1 MPYEHIP
8 GVGATY
14 LDGAFRTLIS
24 SSQPRVLV
32 LGPAESGISNSIFAV
47 NNIAGAEDEFGSS
60 AEIMKP
66 LHEAVEQGADN
77 IAVMRIGGRRGR
89 LIITDDD
96 TPTGRLEIYP
106 ERRDGDALDRYNL
119 IIEDLG
125 AADGNRYIVYD
136 NEAEIFV
143 YDSEE
148 ELVLDTGLVEVNG
161 DISRCDLG
169 DVADPGAAPSLG
181 HDQANNGAALE
192 ALLDAGFVNAMV
204 SSAVGAAGQQDG
216 DDGATMTPMER
227 YAALEQAY
235 QFLDY
240 EDADMLIPVT
250 VHVDDPNQEDEG
262 NGSAGLDFS
271 VDAAAGNLPNGLGYL
286 WKYLY
291 RGKPYCVFFEAADP
305 FTNVG
310 AGGLAYN
317 DGDLTTAVMGGE
329 WDIQP
334 QNGMA
339 DLGSIFRL
347 SIVDGGAGA
356 VTEEVLATD
365 QGRMHLTV
373 RADLAAANSTQLATD
388 CTNNLDYFPIM
399 FLVTNSGGGV
409 SVADADADM
418 DGGGAWPCRVILTD
432 ALDGEDVPVAVL
444 DRLLGAENAEVRHV
458 NFGAQLAYACARA
471 STTWTTMLGFIS
483 VTEPDAYSRA
493 AIAEW
498 VGQEPDY
505 SFTGTDL
512 SVSNNASEGEGL
524 LGHMLHAG
532 MYDYRSHKISTG
544 AVADEGYAYGGYIQT
559 SGDSL
564 PTEEPYG
571 LSGDDEALDLK
582 GEPIDLGKHILVC
595 ASWPILSN
603 SFDGGSQYRG
613 SLCGTLAGKIAITPE
628 KEEPIG
634 INGVVRGIR
643 RPPRMRTPLINS
655 LAKLRFVSTRREE
668 GLGHI
673 LVSVKTAAHPDSDY
687 TRLSTIRSVNR
698 EISGIRD
705 ICKPYIGK
713 EFSSTRLASL
723 QTSINGFLKA
733 EKEAG
738 FNQGALASIS
748 YTRADK
754 IMGRLTVKLKMI
766 PPFSIEAI
774 TIETTLAAEE
784 SELT

>member
-24 SSQPRVLV
+24 SNQPRILV
-32 LGPAESGISNSIFAV
+32 LGPAASGVSNSIFAV
-47 NNIAGAEDEFGSS
+47 NNIADAESEFGSDS
-60 AEIMKP
+60 ELMKP

-96 TPTGRLEIYP
+96 TPAGRLEIYP
-106 ERRDGDALDRYNL
+106 ERRDDDALDRYNL

-125 AADGNRYIVYD
+125 ANDGNRYIVYD
-136 NEAEIFV
+136 NEREIFV

-169 DVADPGAAPSLG
+169 DVANPAAAPTLG
-181 HDQANNGAALE
+181 FDQANNGAALE
-192 ALLDAGFVNAMV
+192 ALIDAGFVNAMI
-204 SSAVGAAGQQDG
+204 SSTIGANGQQSG
-216 DDGATMTPMER
+216 ADGADMTPMER
-227 YAALEQAY
+227 YAALEHGY

-250 VHVDDPNQEDEG
+250 VHIDDPNQEDEG
-262 NGSAGLDFS
+262 NGSANMDFS
-271 VDAAAGNLPNGLGYL
+271 VHLNANELPTGLGYL

-305 FTNVG
+305 FTAV
-310 AGGLAYN
+310 ADGGIAYD
-317 DGDLTTAVMGGE
+317 DGDLSTATMGGE
-329 WDIQP
+329 WTIQP

-339 DLGSIFRL
+339 DLGSVFRL

-356 VTEEVLATD
+356 DISEVLDAD
-365 QGRMHLTV
+365 QGRIRLTV
-373 RADLAAANSTQLATD
+373 TADLGALNSTDLAVA
-388 CTNNLDYFPIM
+388 CSALPIFPVM
-399 FLVTNSGGGV
+399 FNVTGSLGGGSAAV
-409 SVADADADM
+409 TDQDM
-418 DGGGAWPCRVILTD
+418 DGGGQWAARVILSD
-432 ALDGEDVPVAVL
+432 LLDGEALPTAVL
-444 DRLLGAENAEVRHV
+444 VRLLEAENAEVRHV
-458 NFGAQLAYACARA
+458 NFGQQLAYACARA

-483 VTEPDAYSRA
+483 TSEPSAYSRA

-512 SVSNNASEGEGL
+512 SVADNASEGEGL

-532 MYDYRSHKISTG
+532 MYDYRSHKIATG

-564 PTEEPYG
+564 PTDEPYG
-571 LSGDDEALDLK
+571 INADDEALDLK

-655 LAKLRFVSTRREE
+655 LAKLRFVTTRREE

-723 QTSINGFLKA
+723 QTAINGFLKA

-738 FNQGALASIS
+738 FNQGALASLS